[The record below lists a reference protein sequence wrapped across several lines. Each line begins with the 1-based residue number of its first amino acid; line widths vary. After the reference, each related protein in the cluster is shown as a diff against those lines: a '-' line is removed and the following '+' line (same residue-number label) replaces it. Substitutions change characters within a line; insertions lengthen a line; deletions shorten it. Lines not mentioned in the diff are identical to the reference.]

1 MAPFISLER
10 FETRMRREV
19 IGSNARTISILTA
32 SGQIVA
38 SLAGILAL
46 CLLHHFKGE
55 EKNEEGWQSHN
66 KYSLY
71 VAPIFWVMLALLI
84 GHIILGALLATAAVM
99 RRNQGLRKIL
109 AYPWIP
115 GTAILLLTNFILH
128 WFIWGEEGIRIYCYL
143 GYCYQTDP
151 LFGLTICG
159 QFVATI
165 AFVISSL
172 AVYGFFFR
180 TD

>member
-1 MAPFISLER
+1 MER
-10 FETRMRREV
+10 CETRMRRI
-19 IGSNARTISILTA
+19 IGSNARTISILAA
-32 SGQIVA
+32 SVQIVA

-46 CLLHHFKGE
+46 CLLHYFKGE
-55 EKNEEGWQSHN
+55 EKNEEDSQQSHN

-71 VAPIFWVMLALLI
+71 KAPIFWVMLALLI
-84 GHIILGALLATAAVM
+84 GHVVLGASLATAAVM

-115 GTAILLLTNFILH
+115 GTAILLLTNFILQ

-159 QFVATI
+159 QFVAII

-172 AVYGFFFR
+172 AAYGLFFR